1 MKRPILFLL
10 VLAVVVAASIGVI
23 SATAGNPDSTAES
36 GTPNIARP
44 AHSHA
49 SHASPAADLRVT
61 LDRLLGEHAALAMN
75 ATNLGY
81 SGSKSF
87 PAAAKSLDRNSVAL
101 SKAIASIYGTNAG
114 NTFLNGKF
122 QWRAHIGFFVDY
134 TVALA
139 KKDKAG
145 QTRAVANLTRY
156 TKEHGAFLA
165 TATGLPKLAVQNDL
179 LGHVLELKNQLDAYA
194 KGDYVKSTALYRE
207 AYHHMFMTGDLL
219 AAAIAKQKN
228 LR

>member
-1 MKRPILFLL
+1 MKRWISILL
-10 VLAVVVAASIGVI
+10 VLLGLVATSVVVI
-23 SATAGNPDSTAES
+23 SATAGTSPTNAAA
-36 GTPNIARP
+36 ARP
-44 AHSHA
+44 SHSHA
-49 SHASPAADLRVT
+49 SRAGSPAANLRVT

-87 PAAAKSLDRNSVAL
+87 PAAAKSLDRNSVEL
-101 SKAIASIYGTNAG
+101 SKAIASLYGAKAG
-114 NTFLNGKF
+114 NVFLNGKF

-139 KKDKAG
+139 KKDKQG
-145 QTRAVANLTRY
+145 QAKAVANLRRY

-194 KGDYVKSTALYRE
+194 KGDYTRSTALYRD
-207 AYHHMFMTGDLL
+207 AYQHMFMTGDLL
-219 AAAIAKQKN
+219 AGAIAKQKN
-228 LR
+228 LS

>member
-1 MKRPILFLL
+1 MKRPLSLL
-10 VLAVVVAASIGVI
+10 LVVAAAVAATVGVI
-23 SATAGNPDSTAES
+23 AATAGTSSPSKATAMPHQS
-36 GTPNIARP
+36 Q
-44 AHSHA
+44 A

-87 PAAAKSLDRNSVAL
+87 PAAAKSLDRNSVEL
-101 SKAIASIYGTNAG
+101 SKAIGSIYGAKAA

-145 QTRAVANLTRY
+145 QAKAVANLTRY

-165 TATGLPKLAVQNDL
+165 GATGLPKLAVQNDL

-194 KGDYVKSTALYRE
+194 KGNYTKSSALYRE

-228 LR
+228 LN

>member
-1 MKRPILFLL
+1 MKRLISILL
-10 VLAVVVAASIGVI
+10 VLLGLVATSVVVI
-23 SATAGNPDSTAES
+23 SATAGTSPTNAAAA
-36 GTPNIARP
+36 GTG
-44 AHSHA
+44 HSHA
-49 SHASPAADLRVT
+49 SRAGSPAANLRVT

-87 PAAAKSLDRNSVAL
+87 PAAAKSVDRNSVEL
-101 SKAIASIYGTNAG
+101 SKAIASLYGAKAG
-114 NTFLNGKF
+114 NVFLNGKF

-139 KKDKAG
+139 KKDKQG
-145 QTRAVANLTRY
+145 QAKAVANLRRY

-194 KGDYVKSTALYRE
+194 KGDYTRSTALYRD
-207 AYHHMFMTGDLL
+207 AYQHMFMTGDLL
-219 AAAIAKQKN
+219 AGAIAKQKN
-228 LR
+228 LS

>member
-1 MKRPILFLL
+1 MKRLISILL
-10 VLAVVVAASIGVI
+10 VLLGLVATSAVVI
-23 SATAGNPDSTAES
+23 SATAGTSPTNAAEAGPS
-36 GTPNIARP
+36 
-44 AHSHA
+44 HSHA
-49 SHASPAADLRVT
+49 SRAGSPAANLRVT

-87 PAAAKSLDRNSVAL
+87 PAAAKSVDRNSVEL
-101 SKAIASIYGTNAG
+101 SKAIASLYGAKAG
-114 NTFLNGKF
+114 NVFLNGKF

-139 KKDKAG
+139 KKDKQG
-145 QTRAVANLTRY
+145 QAKAVANLRRY

-194 KGDYVKSTALYRE
+194 KGDYTRSTALYRD
-207 AYHHMFMTGDLL
+207 AYQHMFMTGDLL
-219 AAAIAKQKN
+219 AGAIAKQKN
-228 LR
+228 LS

>member
-1 MKRPILFLL
+1 MKRSISIFL
-10 VLAVVVAASIGVI
+10 VLLGVVAASFGVI
-23 SATAGNPDSTAES
+23 SATAGTSTPMQ
-36 GTPNIARP
+36 TARP

-49 SHASPAADLRVT
+49 SHAGSPAANLRVT

-87 PAAAKSLDRNSVAL
+87 PAAAKSLDRNSVEL
-101 SKAIASIYGTNAG
+101 SKAIASIYGAKAG
-114 NTFLNGKF
+114 NVFLNGKF

-145 QTRAVANLTRY
+145 QAKAVANLQRY

-194 KGDYVKSTALYRE
+194 KGDYTKSTALYRE

-219 AAAIAKQKN
+219 AGAIAKQKN
-228 LR
+228 LS

>member
-1 MKRPILFLL
+1 MKRPIAFLL
-10 VLAVVVAASIGVI
+10 VIAAVAAASVGVI
-23 SATAGNPDSTAES
+23 AATAGTSPSTDEAM
-36 GTPNIARP
+36 TAMPQ
-44 AHSHA
+44 HSQA
-49 SHASPAADLRVT
+49 SQASPAADLRVT

-87 PAAAKSLDRNSVAL
+87 PAAAKSLDRNSVDL
-101 SKAIASIYGTNAG
+101 SKAIGSIYGAKAA

-145 QTRAVANLTRY
+145 QAKAVANLTRY

-165 TATGLPKLAVQNDL
+165 KATGLPKLAVQNDL
-179 LGHVLELKNQLDAYA
+179 LGHVLELKNQLDAFA
-194 KGDYVKSTALYRE
+194 KGDYAKSTALYRD

-219 AAAIAKQKN
+219 AGAIAKQKN
-228 LR
+228 LG

>member
-1 MKRPILFLL
+1 MKRSIIFLL
-10 VLAVVVAASIGVI
+10 VLAVTVAASIGVI
-23 SATAGNPDSTAES
+23 SATAGTSDTPTAAQ
-36 GTPNIARP
+36 PVH
-44 AHSHA
+44 AHAAQA
-49 SHASPAADLRVT
+49 SAAADLRVT
-61 LDRLLGEHAALAMN
+61 LDRLLGEHAVLAMN

-101 SKAIASIYGTNAG
+101 SKAIASIYGTKAG
-114 NTFLNGKF
+114 NVFLNGKF

-139 KKDKAG
+139 KKDRTG
-145 QTRAVANLTRY
+145 QARAVANLKRY

-179 LGHVLELKNQLDAYA
+179 LGHVLELKNQLDAFA

>member
-1 MKRPILFLL
+1 MKRSITIAL
-10 VLAVVVAASIGVI
+10 VLVAAVAASLGVI
-23 SATAGNPDSTAES
+23 SATAGNSSAETAA
-36 GTPNIARP
+36 PMRA

-49 SHASPAADLRVT
+49 SHAGSPAANLRVT

-87 PAAAKSLDRNSVAL
+87 PAAAKSLDRNSVEL
-101 SKAIASIYGTNAG
+101 SKAITSIYGAKAG
-114 NTFLNGKF
+114 NVFLNGKF

-139 KKDKAG
+139 KKNKAG
-145 QTRAVANLTRY
+145 QAKAVANLQRY

-179 LGHVLELKNQLDAYA
+179 LGHVLELKNQLDAFA
-194 KGDYVKSTALYRE
+194 KRDYPKSTALYRQ
-207 AYHHMFMTGDLL
+207 AYQHMFMTGDLL
-219 AAAIAKQKN
+219 AGAITKQKN